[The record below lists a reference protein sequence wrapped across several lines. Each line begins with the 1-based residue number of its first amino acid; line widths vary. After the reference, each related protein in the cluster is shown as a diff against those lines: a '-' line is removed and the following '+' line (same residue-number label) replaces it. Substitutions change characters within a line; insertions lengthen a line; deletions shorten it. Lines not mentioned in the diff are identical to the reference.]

1 MRKLAMVMTVLV
13 LAGCG
18 EGASVEH
25 KAAPSVAPAVQPAA
39 TAAVAQW
46 DVEVKGEG
54 DIPLAVSDLT
64 GWLIEHSFVSY
75 VSKNGAAQ
83 RILVGPF
90 NSRAEAEARQ
100 VQLTESLT
108 RAKKRN
114 IVSVVVEHNA
124 AQ

>member
-1 MRKLAMVMTVLV
+1 MRKLAMVVTVLM

-18 EGASVEH
+18 EGTSVEH
-25 KAAPSVAPAVQPAA
+25 KAAPSAAPAVPPSA

-64 GWLIEHSFVSY
+64 GWLIEHGFVSY
-75 VSKNGAAQ
+75 VSKEGAAQ

-114 IVSVVVEHNA
+114 IVSEVVEHPVA
-124 AQ
+124 R

>member
-1 MRKLAMVMTVLV
+1 MRKLAMVMAVLV

-18 EGASVEH
+18 EGTSVER
-25 KAAPSVAPAVQPAA
+25 KAAPPAAQAVQPPAI
-39 TAAVAQW
+39 AAVAQW

-75 VSKNGAAQ
+75 VKKEGAAQ

-90 NSRAEAEARQ
+90 NSRTEAEATQ

-114 IVSVVVEHNA
+114 IVSMVVEHNA